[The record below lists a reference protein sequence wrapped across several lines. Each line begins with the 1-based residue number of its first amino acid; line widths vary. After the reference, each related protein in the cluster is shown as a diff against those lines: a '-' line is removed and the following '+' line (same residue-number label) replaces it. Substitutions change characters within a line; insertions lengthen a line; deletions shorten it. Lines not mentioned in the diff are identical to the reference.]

1 MPSFNHVGFNE
12 IMVMTT
18 PPLWSPTYQVGSDG
32 LDNSWQ
38 WGQGSEHPRGQG
50 GTFLTHFSS
59 LTNSSAVTIL
69 WWKTLPTDF
78 TVQISNC
85 TKKVTFCICPSV
97 CHLLSSFSHVSNQKR
112 SPFPLHCNK
121 CIALC
126 TGNHD
131 LKVSVGLFSM
141 VTLFSLY
148 QAPLWLYLWLQPP
161 LYNNCCLVSTMQPAP
176 VGCGEPQIPGI
187 WPLLTFL
194 YVPAKYWVLWKHL
207 SKRRTKPLPAT

>member
-1 MPSFNHVGFNE
+1 MTNGTSSDLETYHPCNYHEQPTFQIAIATSPMPSFNHVGFNE
-12 IMVMTT
+12 IMVVTT

-50 GTFLTHFSS
+50 QTFLTHFSS

-148 QAPLWLYLWLQPP
+148 QAV
-161 LYNNCCLVSTMQPAP
+161 LVTAAP
-176 VGCGEPQIPGI
+176 S
-187 WPLLTFL
+187 L
-194 YVPAKYWVLWKHL
+194 
-207 SKRRTKPLPAT
+207 